1 MKKPLDDLKLPASIS
16 SPMDIFRILAD
27 GIPQIVWIMRPD
39 GSVEYFNK
47 EWTKYTGLPQSAST
61 PEDWKRVTHPDDFER
76 NLAEHRTGIENSAPI
91 EREFR
96 LRRSDGVYRWFIAR
110 SRPVLDADGKVY
122 GRFGTATDIDDAKK
136 GHAQFANLADSI
148 PQIVWSGEP
157 DGESFYYNQKWWDYT
172 GLSRTKFRAEDA
184 AAVVHPEDLAR
195 LASIW
200 KASSEIGK
208 DWEAEYRLRRH
219 DGVYRW
225 HLGRLVSVYDEKG
238 KLLKRYGTATDIG
251 ELRDAVKIRDQFLA
265 ICSHELKTPLTLLE
279 AHAGAFRKKYV
290 QPSKAP
296 PSQENLAKYF
306 NRLDGHLRRL
316 QHRIN
321 DMLDV
326 SRIASGRLSIE
337 MQPVDLHELTRT
349 VIENLA
355 SQLETAGCSV
365 ALSETKP
372 FHCSCDP
379 LRIEQVIT
387 NLIENAIKYGGGKPI
402 GVRFHESPESV
413 SFVVCDEGVGV
424 IKEDQERIFGQ
435 FERSANGTGV
445 PGLGLGL
452 YIASE
457 IVAAHQGK
465 ITLESEPGEG
475 ACFTVILPRTLSR
488 KK

>member
-1 MKKPLDDLKLPASIS
+1 
-16 SPMDIFRILAD
+16 MDVFRVLAD
-27 GIPQIVWIMRPD
+27 GIPQIVWIMRSD
-39 GSVEYFNK
+39 GKVEYFNK
-47 EWTKYTGLPQSAST
+47 EWTKYTGLPQSASS

-76 NLAEHRTGIENSAPI
+76 NLEEHRNALAKNAPI

-96 LRRSDGVYRWFIAR
+96 LRRHDGVYRWFIAR
-110 SRPVLDADGKVY
+110 SRPVWDADGKIY

-136 GHAQFANLADSI
+136 GHTQFETLADSI
-148 PQIVWSGEP
+148 PQIVWSAEP
-157 DGESFYYNQKWWDYT
+157 DHESFYYNQKWWDYT
-172 GLSRTKFRAEDA
+172 GLDRTQVTAEDTVS
-184 AAVVHPEDLAR
+184 VVHPEDRAR
-195 LASIW
+195 LKAVW
-200 KASSEIGK
+200 KASNETGK

-238 KLLKRYGTATDIG
+238 KLLKRYGTATDIS
-251 ELRDAVKIRDQFLA
+251 EQRDAIKLRDQFLA

-290 QPSKAP
+290 EISKAP
-296 PSQENLAKYF
+296 PSQENLVKYF
-306 NRLDGHLRRL
+306 DRLDSHLHRL

-337 MQPVDLHELTRT
+337 IQPVNLLELTRI

-355 SQLETAGCSV
+355 SQLESAGCSV
-365 ALSETKP
+365 TFSETKP
-372 FHCSCDP
+372 FLCSCDP
-379 LRIEQVIT
+379 LRMEQVIT

-402 GVRFHESPESV
+402 EVKFLETPDSV
-413 SFVVCDEGVGV
+413 SLIVCDNGVG
-424 IKEDQERIFGQ
+424 IILEDQQRIFGQ

-457 IVAAHQGK
+457 IVNAHQGK
-465 ITLESEPGEG
+465 IMLESEPGNG
-475 ACFTVILPRTLSR
+475 ACFTVILPKSLPR